1 MAGATGKREPDRAA
15 GLSRER
21 ILGAAAELGAR
32 EGLEKVS
39 MRGLAQALD
48 VWPMALYRYF
58 DDKEA
63 LLDALVARAT
73 DDVARPDPAASWREQ
88 MRGLLSS
95 AREAL
100 GGDALR
106 LGAQLPRALLTPGAV
121 RLADDALRVLGE
133 AGFDARAAPR
143 AWRTLL
149 SYTVGF
155 AAVGSGRDDDFE
167 YGLERLL
174 DGLEA
179 SLPRSR
185 SGRREAVRRG
195 P

>member
-1 MAGATGKREPDRAA
+1 MTGGADKREPARPS

-21 ILGAAAELGAR
+21 ILEVASAVVEAD
-32 EGLEKVS
+32 GLEAVS
-39 MRGLAQALD
+39 MRRLAQALD

-58 DDKEA
+58 ADKDE

-73 DDVARPDPAASWREQ
+73 DEVTRPAARGPWRE
-88 MRGLLSS
+88 RLAALLGS

-100 GGDALR
+100 GGEGLG
-106 LGAQLPRALLTPGAV
+106 LGARLPRALVTPGVA
-121 RLADDALRVLGE
+121 RLARDGLGILADAGFEPE
-133 AGFDARAAPR
+133 AGAR
-143 AWRTLL
+143 AWRVLL

-155 AAVGSGRDDDFE
+155 AAVGGGEGEEFA

-174 DGLEA
+174 DGLE
-179 SLPRSR
+179 SELRS
-185 SGRREAVRRG
+185 EAVRSA